1 MSPALRRRV
10 ASIITTLIMGFILY
24 KVLERMV
31 FVVWVQVPWWGLI
44 ILGILL
50 FLVVDYMVNR
60 TLGVS
65 KDGSR

>member
-1 MSPALRRRV
+1 MSPAMRRRF
-10 ASIITTLIMGFILY
+10 ASLITTVIMGFILY
-24 KVLERMV
+24 KVLERLV

-60 TLGVS
+60 ALGVG
-65 KDGSR
+65 KDG